1 MALVHHRLKH
11 PSSTHSCK
19 LQPFSPHPHP
29 FFSRGF
35 QCLLR
40 WLESLANGLQ
50 SALLQRAVGS
60 CCRSW
65 NGQQGAEHG
74 RSVEGFR
81 RMFEVFLLF
90 LLSLILQDQDGAS
103 DRSIQLLLHC
113 QSDEMIAACRSAMMA
128 VELPL
133 ISRICPES
141 HQLPSGNLT

>member
-1 MALVHHRLKH
+1 
-11 PSSTHSCK
+11 
-19 LQPFSPHPHP
+19 
-29 FFSRGF
+29 
-35 QCLLR
+35 
-40 WLESLANGLQ
+40 
-50 SALLQRAVGS
+50 
-60 CCRSW
+60 
-65 NGQQGAEHG
+65 
-74 RSVEGFR
+74 
-81 RMFEVFLLF
+81 MFEVFLLF

>member
-1 MALVHHRLKH
+1 MISGGPRDIQDNQASWPLFITDLNTQVQCILASFNHF
-11 PSSTHSCK
+11 
-19 LQPFSPHPHP
+19 QPRMSPHPHP

-81 RMFEVFLLF
+81 RMFDVFLLF

-113 QSDEMIAACRSAMMA
+113 QTDEMIAASRSA
-128 VELPL
+128 
-133 ISRICPES
+133 I
-141 HQLPSGNLT
+141 